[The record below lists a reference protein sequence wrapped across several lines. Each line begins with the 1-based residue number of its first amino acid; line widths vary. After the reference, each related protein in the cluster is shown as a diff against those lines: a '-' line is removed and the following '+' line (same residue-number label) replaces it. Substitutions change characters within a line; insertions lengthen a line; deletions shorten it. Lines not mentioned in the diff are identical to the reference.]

1 MNKETENGLADARD
15 LYEVLEIEESAIAR
29 DAAELAQ
36 YRALGVMLAALVAP
50 QLDAEL
56 VAPQL
61 DADVARAVAAEL
73 DARDTDDR
81 ANDDRD
87 RDRSA
92 EINDAVQA
100 AVTEAMGRLTDWLSP
115 EDITA
120 VLDERAYAQIA
131 KTLVDDAHLTVDV
144 EVIYPEATLMA
155 G

>member
-1 MNKETENGLADARD
+1 MTKQTAEDLANARVSYEWADAAD
-15 LYEVLEIEESAIAR
+15 LAK
-29 DAAELAQ
+29 
-36 YRALGVMLAALVAP
+36 YRALGEMLAA
-50 QLDAEL
+50 L

-92 EINDAVQA
+92 EIADAAEA

>member
-1 MNKETENGLADARD
+1 MTKQTAEDLANARVSYEWADAAD
-15 LYEVLEIEESAIAR
+15 LAK
-29 DAAELAQ
+29 
-36 YRALGVMLAALVAP
+36 YRALGEMLAA
-50 QLDAEL
+50 L

-81 ANDDRD
+81 ANDERD

-120 VLDERAYAQIA
+120 VLDERAYAKIA
-131 KTLVDDAHLTVDV
+131 KVLVDDAHLTVDV

>member
-50 QLDAEL
+50 QLDA
-56 VAPQL
+56 
-61 DADVARAVAAEL
+61 DVARAVAAEL

-81 ANDDRD
+81 ANDERD

-120 VLDERAYAQIA
+120 VLDERAYAKIA
-131 KTLVDDAHLTVDV
+131 KVLVDDAHLTVDV

>member
-1 MNKETENGLADARD
+1 MEQDADTRQR
-15 LYEVLEIEESAIAR
+15 V
-29 DAAELAQ
+29 DAADLAK
-36 YRALGVMLAALVAP
+36 YRALGEMLAALVAP
-50 QLDAEL
+50 QLDA
-56 VAPQL
+56 
-61 DADVARAVAAEL
+61 DIARAVAAEL

-92 EINDAVQA
+92 EINEAVEA
-100 AVTEAMGRLTDWLSP
+100 AVTESMGSLLSA
-115 EDITA
+115 DAITA

-144 EVIYPEATLMA
+144 EVIYPEATLIA

>member
-1 MNKETENGLADARD
+1 MNKEIENGLAEARE
-15 LYEVLEIEESAIAR
+15 LYEVLGPATTAAR
-29 DAAELAQ
+29 DAADLAK
-36 YRALGVMLAALVAP
+36 YRALGEMLAALVAP
-50 QLDAEL
+50 QLDA
-56 VAPQL
+56 
-61 DADVARAVAAEL
+61 DIARAVAAEL

-92 EINDAVQA
+92 EINEAVDA
-100 AVTEAMGRLTDWLSP
+100 AVTEAMGRLT

-144 EVIYPEATLMA
+144 EVIYPEATLIA

>member
-81 ANDDRD
+81 AHDDRD

-120 VLDERAYAQIA
+120 VLDERAYAKIA
-131 KTLVDDAHLTVDV
+131 KVLVDDAHLTVDV

>member
-1 MNKETENGLADARD
+1 MTKQTAEDLANARVSYEWADAAD
-15 LYEVLEIEESAIAR
+15 LAK
-29 DAAELAQ
+29 
-36 YRALGVMLAALVAP
+36 YRALGEMLAA
-50 QLDAEL
+50 L

-92 EINDAVQA
+92 EIADAAEA

-120 VLDERAYAQIA
+120 VLDERAYAKIA
-131 KTLVDDAHLTVDV
+131 KVLVDDAHLTVDV

>member
-1 MNKETENGLADARD
+1 MTKQTAEDLANARVSYEWADAAD
-15 LYEVLEIEESAIAR
+15 LAK
-29 DAAELAQ
+29 
-36 YRALGVMLAALVAP
+36 YRALGEMLAA
-50 QLDAEL
+50 L

-81 ANDDRD
+81 VNDDRD

-92 EINDAVQA
+92 EIADAAEA

-120 VLDERAYAQIA
+120 VLDERAYAKIA
-131 KTLVDDAHLTVDV
+131 KVLVDDAHLTVDV

>member
-1 MNKETENGLADARD
+1 MTKQTAEDLANARVSYEWADAAD
-15 LYEVLEIEESAIAR
+15 LAK
-29 DAAELAQ
+29 
-36 YRALGVMLAALVAP
+36 YRALGEMLAA
-50 QLDAEL
+50 L

-120 VLDERAYAQIA
+120 VLDERAYAKIA
-131 KTLVDDAHLTVDV
+131 KVLVDDAHLTVDV